1 MLSRVLVACFLG
13 LIGLALGGCAGTEK
27 VSTEVAVA
35 PGRYAEAFE
44 AAKDVLRDY
53 QFDLDRV
60 DAVSGVVTTHGR
72 GSSGFAT
79 PWIPHGTSFGD
90 GVSGAIER
98 ERRVAAVVFTSGA
111 EEVVAERK
119 EVPEAEGGVDKADAI
134 EELLPGAVP
143 GAGPG
148 AAALDSTG
156 EVRARVTVWVER
168 VYSPGRR
175 VSATSVRLSSFT
187 SDPELREQ
195 GLEPSFAVQVREDAA
210 LGARLARDIGAR
222 LQTKAR

>member
-1 MLSRVLVACFLG
+1 MLSRVLAACFLG
-13 LIGLALGGCAGTEK
+13 LVGVALGGCAGAGK

-44 AAKDVLRDY
+44 AAKDVLRSY

-72 GSSGFAT
+72 GSSGLAT
-79 PWIPHGTSFGD
+79 PWIPHGSSFGD

-111 EEVVAERK
+111 GEASA
-119 EVPEAEGGVDKADAI
+119 AEGGVDKVDAI
-134 EELLPGAVP
+134 DELLPGAIP
-143 GAGPG
+143 GAGAGAG
-148 AAALDSTG
+148 AAVLDSAG

-175 VSATSVRLSSFT
+175 VSSTSVRLSSFT
-187 SDPELREQ
+187 SDSELREQ

-210 LGARLARDIGAR
+210 LGARIAREIGGR
-222 LQTKAR
+222 IRGDPR